1 MIFPDCQWRMRFVL
15 SIAMGLLLPA
25 APAFGEEALPAT
37 SSVGFD
43 CWVGRD
49 GKPFYTN
56 YIRCIADR
64 DLPQTAQPDPESELI
79 LDLLHRELHTRSG
92 ADAEKTMKAHI
103 ELVRETRAVWSI
115 RIHSYPYEWSWQEGR
130 PEQLVRSVLCPNDV
144 PCTVMIRQH

>member
-1 MIFPDCQWRMRFVL
+1 
-15 SIAMGLLLPA
+15 MGLLLPA
-25 APAFGEEALPAT
+25 APAFGQEALPAT

>member
-1 MIFPDCQWRMRFVL
+1 
-15 SIAMGLLLPA
+15 MGLLLPA

>member
-1 MIFPDCQWRMRFVL
+1 
-15 SIAMGLLLPA
+15 MGLLLPA

-64 DLPQTAQPDPESELI
+64 DLPQMAQPDPESELI

>member
-1 MIFPDCQWRMRFVL
+1 MKIVVSIFV
-15 SIAMGLLLPA
+15 GLLLPA
-25 APAFGEEALPAT
+25 APVFCQDAPRAP

-49 GKPFYTN
+49 GKPFFTN

-64 DLPQTAQPDPESELI
+64 DLPQAVQPDPESELI

>member
-1 MIFPDCQWRMRFVL
+1 MRFVL
-15 SIAMGLLLPA
+15 SIAVGLLLPA
-25 APAFGEEALPAT
+25 APAFCQEALPAV
-37 SSVGFD
+37 SRIGFD

-49 GKPFYTN
+49 GKPFFTN

-64 DLPQTAQPDPESELI
+64 DLPQPAQPDPESELI

-92 ADAEKTMKAHI
+92 ADAEKSMKAHI